1 MNACAGK
8 FFPRAKLF
16 TCTSNFSVLYSA
28 TYLLFTAREARTLD
42 AMFVVDQSGS
52 IGGAN
57 FQLVREFCIN
67 LTKSFDIEKSKTQ
80 IGVLGFSY
88 DASIV
93 IPLGQYSTTSA
104 LVQAISSIPYPGGST
119 NTASALT
126 LLPTAFTS
134 ARTSSQ
140 GIPKVAFV
148 ITDGQSDDPVATANA
163 ANILHSSYS
172 SITVYGVGVGGGIS
186 TTELGII
193 ASDKSKVYDLSS
205 FSTSQFQDLQIS
217 TYTDSFS
224 GKILRATGGYRP

>member
-1 MNACAGK
+1 MHI
-8 FFPRAKLF
+8 L
-16 TCTSNFSVLYSA
+16 CTVCD
-28 TYLLFTAREARTLD
+28 ARTLD
-42 AMFVVDQSGS
+42 VLFVLDQSGS
-52 IGGAN
+52 ITVAN

-67 LTKSFDIEKSKTQ
+67 LTKSFDIERSKTQ
-80 IGVLGFSY
+80 IGVLGFSNS
-88 DASIV
+88 ASIF
-93 IPLGQYSTTSA
+93 IPLGQYNTTSA
-104 LVQAISSIPYPGGST
+104 LVQAIGSIPYPGMST

-134 ARTSSQ
+134 ARKSSQ
-140 GIPKVAFV
+140 GIPKVAFI

-163 ANILHSSYS
+163 ANVLHSSHS

-217 TYTDSFS
+217 TYTDSCK
-224 GKILRATGGYRP
+224 GKRFYLL